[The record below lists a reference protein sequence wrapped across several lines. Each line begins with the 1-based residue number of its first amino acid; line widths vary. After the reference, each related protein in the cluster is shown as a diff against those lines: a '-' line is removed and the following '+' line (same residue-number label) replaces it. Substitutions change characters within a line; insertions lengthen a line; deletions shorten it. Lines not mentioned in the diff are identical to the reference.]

1 MKIIVVTGQ
10 IWWGIPCIAPDVDAP
25 ATGIPLISTCNFHQ
39 ENEMRHGILN
49 PEKSRCLLKQ
59 YVKRMSET
67 RCKKKPC
74 VLYSS

>member
-49 PEKSRCLLKQ
+49 PEKSRCLL
-59 YVKRMSET
+59 
-67 RCKKKPC
+67 
-74 VLYSS
+74 